1 MATQKL
7 KNNLDKGK
15 KNYVYIGDYHDRDET
30 EDDDNLHYKVDLLIK
45 RLNVLE
51 SILLSP
57 SKIIKAKP
65 VLSIISGDIHC
76 LNKINNIYEKWI
88 NYISNIAHCSEIN
101 YSVTELF
108 WQLDKY
114 IFNNY
119 FLSFKLKEQYIF
131 EFEDVNL
138 KKNYTKEQFSIIK
151 RTLNKNRNEA
161 FKLLYPHHKEY
172 ISTNVINNR
181 IFLFYFNDELIKII
195 NYDNNNN
202 NNHKADLQF
211 DYKQIHPNLS
221 FNKDFTGEIEMN
233 IIKLNEGE
241 NNVDKNSLEFSNLVD
256 KRQLIL
262 QNKKPLYNTLVD
274 IKILNKLNSTLFRF
288 SPVLINLS
296 LIIFHAML
304 HIKQDINNKH
314 NNIEYDS
321 NSPHDSNFTKEY
333 LNFTPSALYGHAMI
347 PPLTLS

>member
-1 MATQKL
+1 MATKKL
-7 KNNLDKGK
+7 KDNLDKGK
-15 KNYVYIGDYHDRDET
+15 KKFVYIRDYHNRDNNY
-30 EDDDNLHYKVDLLIK
+30 EDGDLRYKVHLLSK
-45 RLNVLE
+45 RLNILE
-51 SILLSP
+51 NILLSP

-65 VLSIISGDIHC
+65 VLSFISGDIHC

-88 NYISNIAHCSEIN
+88 NYLSNIAHCSEIN

-114 IFNNY
+114 VFNNY
-119 FLSFKLKEQYIF
+119 FLLLKEQYIF

-138 KKNYTKEQFSIIK
+138 EKNYTKEQFNIIK

-172 ISTNVINNR
+172 ISTNTIDNR

-195 NYDNNNN
+195 NHNNNYKTVN
-202 NNHKADLQF
+202 EDLQF
-211 DYKQIHPNLS
+211 NYKQIHPNLS

-233 IIKLNEGE
+233 VVNVNE
-241 NNVDKNSLEFSNLVD
+241 NSLEFSNLVD

-274 IKILNKLNSTLFRF
+274 IEILNKLNSTLFRF

-314 NNIEYDS
+314 NNMEYDS
-321 NSPHDSNFTKEY
+321 NSPHDSNFMKEY
-333 LNFTPSALYGHAMI
+333 LNFTPSALYGHDMI
-347 PPLTLS
+347 PPLTL